1 MSAKI
6 IIPIFAAMAFMQRNP
21 TRIPDSPHGL
31 LSPADG
37 KVISIET
44 DNNSETTELKIFL
57 NLHDVHYQRSPI
69 SGTIQSV
76 DYFDGTTDFCYIDG
90 CPIKNKHIKMNIL
103 SDDNELVSIIQKA
116 GGLFSRPIAR
126 VKIGQYISR
135 GQTIGNIT
143 FGSGCYITFPS
154 SYISNVS
161 VGDKVKVG
169 KSILANKPYVTEG

>member
-1 MSAKI
+1 MSTKI
-6 IIPIFAAMAFMQRNP
+6 VIPIFAILTYMQRNP
-21 TRIPDSPHGL
+21 RRVPDSPIGL

-37 KVISIET
+37 KIISIMT
-44 DNNSETTELKIFL
+44 DNDAKTTEVKIFL

-76 DYFDGTTDFCYIDG
+76 NYFNGTTDFCYLDG
-90 CPIKNKHIKMNIL
+90 CPIKNKHTKIDIL
-103 SDDNELVSIIQKA
+103 SDNNELVSIIQKA

-126 VKIGQYISR
+126 VKSGQRISR

-154 SYISNVS
+154 SYILNVS
-161 VGDKVKVG
+161 VNDRIKVG
-169 KSILANKPYVTEG
+169 KTILANKPYVP